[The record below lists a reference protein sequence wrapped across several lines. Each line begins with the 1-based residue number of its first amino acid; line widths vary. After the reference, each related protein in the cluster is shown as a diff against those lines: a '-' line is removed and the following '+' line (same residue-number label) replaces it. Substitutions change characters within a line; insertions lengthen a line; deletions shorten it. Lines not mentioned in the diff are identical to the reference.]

1 MAIISKPLT
10 GGTAF
15 QPRHGP
21 TDYGRQKHG
30 LKQLDPIE
38 NDLTELAEASSPAST
53 GEAGIGRYWDVMV
66 TETVGLPVHALLT
79 ANPEH
84 AAVAALDLID
94 SIEQDVVLVTF
105 VNPGVVPLARR
116 SAAFQQSLREFDI
129 VLPDG
134 IGMCAAM
141 HWLHGLPAKRV
152 SFDTTSLA
160 PALFARARSR
170 RLTIALVGGAP
181 QIAEQARAQIV
192 AHFPGIQIT
201 AALDGYGDMAAKA
214 SVVRQLGPD
223 IVICGMGSGQQE
235 AFLIELKRQG
245 WRGWGFTCGGYF
257 DQLVGGIAYYPRWI
271 DAANLRWAYRL
282 VREPG
287 RLWRRYFIDYSHF
300 GVLVCAARVRKP
312 RQAPA

>member
-10 GGTAF
+10 GGTAL
-15 QPRHGP
+15 QPIHGP
-21 TDYGRQKHG
+21 IDYGRQKHG
-30 LKQLDPIE
+30 LKQLGLIE
-38 NDLTELAEASSPAST
+38 NDLTALADVSSPTSQ
-53 GEAGIGRYWDVMV
+53 GQAGIGRCWDVIV

-79 ANPEH
+79 ANAEH
-84 AAVAALDLID
+84 AAEAALDLID
-94 SIEQDVVLVTF
+94 SIEQDAVLVTF

-116 SAAFQQSLREFDI
+116 SASFQQSLREFDI

-134 IGMCAAM
+134 IGMCAAI
-141 HWLHGLPAKRV
+141 HWLHGLRAKRV

-181 QIAEQARAQIV
+181 QVAEQACAQIV
-192 AHFPGIQIT
+192 AHFPGIQIV
-201 AALDGYGDMAAKA
+201 AALDGYGDTAAKA
-214 SVVRQLGPD
+214 SVVRQLRPD
-223 IVICGMGSGQQE
+223 IVVCGMGSERQE

-257 DQLVGGIAYYPRWI
+257 DQLIGGIAYYPRWV

-282 VREPG
+282 AREPG

>member
-1 MAIISKPLT
+1 MAIISKPLA
-10 GGTAF
+10 GNAAF
-15 QPRHGP
+15 QPAHGSMG
-21 TDYGRQKHG
+21 YGSLKHG
-30 LKQLDPIE
+30 LKQPGLIDQ
-38 NDLTELAEASSPAST
+38 DLAEAVDVPVSASPGQA
-53 GEAGIGRYWDVMV
+53 EIGRYWDVRV

-79 ANPEH
+79 ANAEH
-84 AAVAALDLID
+84 AAEAALDLID
-94 SIEQDVVLVTF
+94 SIEQDTVLVTF
-105 VNPGVVPLARR
+105 ANPGVVPLARR
-116 SAAFQQSLREFDI
+116 SAAFQQSLREFDL

-141 HWLHGLPAKRV
+141 QWLHGLPAKRV

-170 RLTIALVGGAP
+170 KLTIALVGGAP
-181 QIAEQARAQIV
+181 HVAEQASAQVV
-192 AHFPGIQIT
+192 AHFPGIQIIAT
-201 AALDGYGDMAAKA
+201 LDGYGDMAAKT
-214 SVVRQLGPD
+214 SIIRQLRPD
-223 IVICGMGSGQQE
+223 IVICGMGSGRQE
-235 AFLIELKRQG
+235 VFLLELKRQG

-282 VREPG
+282 AREPG

-312 RQAPA
+312 RQIHA